1 MDVDAVIYVVIGTD
15 RDGNRSIGRF
25 RDRGVRVGT
34 QKKGILTDTLFQFSF
49 FKPYVVAI
57 NLLPQPPYYYT
68 KNQYL
73 YI

>member
-1 MDVDAVIYVVIGTD
+1 MKGQDFPYHFNSDNE
-15 RDGNRSIGRF
+15 RK
-25 RDRGVRVGT
+25 
-34 QKKGILTDTLFQFSF
+34 KKGILTDTLFQFSF

>member
-1 MDVDAVIYVVIGTD
+1 MNA
-15 RDGNRSIGRF
+15 
-25 RDRGVRVGT
+25 
-34 QKKGILTDTLFQFSF
+34 KKGILTDTLFQFSF

>member
-1 MDVDAVIYVVIGTD
+1 M
-15 RDGNRSIGRF
+15 
-25 RDRGVRVGT
+25 

-73 YI
+73 VKNYIVFVFSSYRKHYSNALPAVIGQ